1 MELGP
6 IRTALFV
13 PGNRPDRVDK
23 AVNSG
28 ADAVIIDL
36 EDAVPLTQK
45 EETRPKVREKL
56 ITHKDRKIFVR
67 VNGPGSDYLQG
78 DLDEVVVQGLFCI
91 IVPKV
96 QGAAHIQELNTLLL
110 NVEKEKGIE
119 QGTISIIPLIESAK
133 AVQDIFQIVSEKTD
147 PKRLFTVAFG
157 GADYAL
163 DLGIEITK
171 DATEL
176 TYPRSAICIA
186 CRAAGVE
193 PPLDTPFMVDLKD
206 QEGLEADA
214 KRAKQLGFQG
224 KLCIHPGQI
233 ETCNAIFSPTKDEII
248 YAEKVIK
255 AFEEAQERGMA
266 VIQLDGRFID
276 YPVVERSRRII
287 KLAAAL
293 RPK

>member
-1 MELGP
+1 
-6 IRTALFV
+6 
-13 PGNRPDRVDK
+13 VDK
-23 AVNSG
+23 AVNSR

-36 EDAVPLTQK
+36 EDAVPVTQK

-56 ITHKDRKIFVR
+56 ITYKDRKIFVR
-67 VNGPGSDYLQG
+67 VNGPGSGYLQG
-78 DLDEVVVQGLFCI
+78 DLDEVVVQGLLCI

-96 QGAAHIQELNTLLL
+96 EGPAHIQELNTLLL
-110 NVEKEKGIE
+110 NVEKERGIE

-133 AVQDIFQIVSEKTD
+133 AVQGIFQIVSEKTD

-171 DATEL
+171 DVTEL
-176 TYPRSAICIA
+176 TYPRSTICIA

-193 PPLDTPFMVDLKD
+193 PPLDTPFMVDIKD

-224 KLCIHPGQI
+224 KLCIHPDQI